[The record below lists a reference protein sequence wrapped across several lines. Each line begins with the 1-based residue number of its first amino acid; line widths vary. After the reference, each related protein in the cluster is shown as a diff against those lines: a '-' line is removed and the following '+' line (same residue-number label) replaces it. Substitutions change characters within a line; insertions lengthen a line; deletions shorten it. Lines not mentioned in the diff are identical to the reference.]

1 MRRLEE
7 PGMRKVH
14 LYCNTRACGWRQA
27 DQELKANFSYVV
39 SLRPAQ
45 ALSQKTLYLITNILR
60 YNSIPQKVKGREYI
74 LNNLKY
80 MKSVFGFCKIKSLK
94 VV

>member
-7 PGMRKVH
+7 PDVRRAH
-14 LYCNTRACGWRQA
+14 LYCNTRAWGWRQA

-39 SLRPAQ
+39 SLRPTQ
-45 ALSQKTLYLITNILR
+45 ALSQKTPYLIINILR

-80 MKSVFGFCKIKSLK
+80 VKSAFVFL
-94 VV
+94 